1 MKILPIEPS
10 ALASFC
16 EANGIRRLSLFGS
29 ELHGTARSD
38 SDIDLLVEFDTER
51 TPGLFRISEME
62 MQLSDMLGGKKVD
75 LRTSEDLSR
84 YFRQAVVQ
92 EAVEQYG
99 R

>member
-1 MKILPIEPS
+1 MAALTKPRIFVMLAQVDGYQGTYDLSPS
-10 ALASFC
+10 RS
-16 EANGIRRLSLFGS
+16 GGS
-29 ELHGTARSD
+29 SVGTAYFQRS
-38 SDIDLLVEFDTER
+38 LK
-51 TPGLFRISEME
+51 E